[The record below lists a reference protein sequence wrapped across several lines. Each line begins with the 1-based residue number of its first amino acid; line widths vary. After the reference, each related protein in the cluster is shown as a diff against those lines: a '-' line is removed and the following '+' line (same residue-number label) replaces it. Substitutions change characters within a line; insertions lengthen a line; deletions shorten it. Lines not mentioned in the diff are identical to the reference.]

1 MWHGNTSEE
10 KRVYGGQPRPSNY
23 WVLGSSVPQI
33 FGTSYMRAHSM
44 KNSNQI
50 LYGDRTRCEE
60 IFTGSTTPPDLAKIV
75 GDANADV
82 RSVCDS

>member
-1 MWHGNTSEE
+1 MGSATPIKLLGAGLQRSPNLWDLLHA
-10 KRVYGGQPRPSNY
+10 RGQ
-23 WVLGSSVPQI
+23 
-33 FGTSYMRAHSM
+33 HE
-44 KNSNQI
+44 NSNQI